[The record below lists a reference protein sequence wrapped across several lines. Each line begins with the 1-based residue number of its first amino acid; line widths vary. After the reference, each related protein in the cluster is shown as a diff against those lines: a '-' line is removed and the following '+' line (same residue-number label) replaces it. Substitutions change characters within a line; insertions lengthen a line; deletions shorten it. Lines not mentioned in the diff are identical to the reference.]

1 MGALLPPTP
10 AILLGRKEE
19 MSQCFNKACALP
31 PLGHG
36 VGVNRVINLVM
47 ILIWGHDTWRKRK
60 GTLDTAANPR
70 FGMALC
76 PSSGRWHNE
85 GKLSCCRDTCP
96 LGKVL
101 PLLLAGSH
109 SDLGAMLNR
118 GECK

>member
-1 MGALLPPTP
+1 
-10 AILLGRKEE
+10 

-101 PLLLAGSH
+101 PLPLAGSH